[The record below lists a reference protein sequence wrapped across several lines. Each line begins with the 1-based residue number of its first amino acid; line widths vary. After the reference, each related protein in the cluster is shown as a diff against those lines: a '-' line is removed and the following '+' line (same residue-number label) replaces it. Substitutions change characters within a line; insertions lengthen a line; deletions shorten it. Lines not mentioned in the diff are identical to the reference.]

1 MKKIIPFL
9 SIVLM
14 LLFISC
20 DSDDNIDNSENQNS
34 IDVYVSGSM
43 NGNACYYKNDELVL
57 LDNNGLSSTYASK
70 IFVNNNIYTFGGGY
84 DGPQQQSTFSNLLWT
99 NGIVTDLNVAYSDS
113 DFELFLISDFYVYND
128 DVYFVG
134 YLRNISN
141 PSQIDMVYW
150 KNGVKT
156 TIIQNT
162 TYDGNSPSL
171 IVSNDD
177 VYVYLKNANNE
188 YEIFINNIFY
198 PISQNYGAVRMATKN
213 SEVYIFGQILSSS
226 DGFYY
231 NINTGVETITPFFV
245 NRLVVD
251 NDDIYTLAL
260 YSGGSFLEKI
270 LKNNNL
276 YYQTPAEFIVD
287 DFFVIDNTLYSI
299 ERNLDNG
306 PQIVF
311 ANNLPIVT
319 LNNPTS
325 YSDSFLGDIYVVQN

>member
-1 MKKIIPFL
+1 MKKLIPFL
-9 SIVLM
+9 SILLM

-20 DSDDNIDNSENQNS
+20 NNDDNINNSTNQNL

-70 IFVNNNIYTFGGGY
+70 IFVNNNIYIFGGGY
-84 DGPQQQSTFSNLLWT
+84 DDSQQSTFSNLLWT
-99 NGIVTDLNVAYSDS
+99 NGIVTDLNVAYIDS

-134 YLRNISN
+134 YLKNISN
-141 PSQIDMVYW
+141 PSQLDMVYW

-177 VYVYLKNANNE
+177 VYIYLKNANNE
-188 YEIFINNIFY
+188 YEIFINDIFY
-198 PISQNYGAVRMATKN
+198 PISQSYGGVRMAVKEN
-213 SEVYIFGQILSSS
+213 EVYIYGQILSSS
-226 DGFYY
+226 NGFYY
-231 NINTGVETITPFFV
+231 NIHTGVETITPFYV

-251 NDDIYTLAL
+251 HDDIYTLAL

-270 LKNNNL
+270 LKNNNPF
-276 YYQTPAEFIVD
+276 YQTPAEFIVD
-287 DFFVIDNTLYSI
+287 DFFVLDCTLYSI
-299 ERNLDNG
+299 ERNIDNG

-311 ANNLPIVT
+311 ADNVPIVI
-319 LNNPTS
+319 LDNPTS
-325 YSDSFLGDIYVVQN
+325 YSGSFLGDIYVVKN

>member
-1 MKKIIPFL
+1 MKKLIPFL

-20 DSDDNIDNSENQNS
+20 DNDENIDNSENQNS
-34 IDVYVSGSM
+34 INVYVSGSM

-84 DGPQQQSTFSNLLWT
+84 DGSSTFSNLLWT

-141 PSQIDMVYW
+141 PSQLDMVYW

-156 TIIQNT
+156 TIIQNI
-162 TYDGNSPSL
+162 TYDGNSPSI

-177 VYVYLKNANNE
+177 VYVYLKNTTNE

-198 PISQNYGAVRMATKN
+198 PISQNYGAVRMTTKN
-213 SEVYIFGQILSSS
+213 DEVFIYGQILSST

-231 NINTGVETITPFFV
+231 NINTGVETITPFYV

-276 YYQTPAEFIVD
+276 YYQTPSEFIVD
-287 DFFVIDNTLYSI
+287 DFFVLDYTLYSI

-311 ANNLPIVT
+311 ANNVPIVT